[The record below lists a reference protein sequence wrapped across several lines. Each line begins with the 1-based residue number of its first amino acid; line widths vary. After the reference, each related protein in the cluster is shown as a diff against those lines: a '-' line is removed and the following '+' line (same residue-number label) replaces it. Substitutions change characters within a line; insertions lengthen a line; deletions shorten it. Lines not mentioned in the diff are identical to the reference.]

1 MKNIWVNSKKLNN
14 DLLSDIMTHLL
25 DSWRRAMAMRILVRR
40 KMMVRRMMASA
51 TEMIITEGW
60 EEENEAHKQTH
71 H

>member
-51 TEMIITEGW
+51 TEMIITEG
-60 EEENEAHKQTH
+60 
-71 H
+71 